1 MYLVN
6 APNAMI
12 AKKDAV
18 IPKIS
23 NISVKKRLIKSHN
36 IDFNLK
42 NLNYI
47 PHINFS
53 KSHEF
58 FVRAM
63 C

>member
-1 MYLVN
+1 MYLVK

-12 AKKDAV
+12 AKKYAV

-23 NISVKKRLIKSHN
+23 NILIKKRLIKSHN
-36 IDFNLK
+36 IDLNLK
-42 NLNYI
+42 KLNYI

-63 C
+63 R

>member
-23 NISVKKRLIKSHN
+23 NIYKINSFIQPKYILTYLTCKVILGDIIKS
-36 IDFNLK
+36 
-42 NLNYI
+42 
-47 PHINFS
+47 
-53 KSHEF
+53 
-58 FVRAM
+58 
-63 C
+63 

>member
-23 NISVKKRLIKSHN
+23 NIYKINSITQLKHFMIYLTCKIILGDLQN
-36 IDFNLK
+36 INL
-42 NLNYI
+42 
-47 PHINFS
+47 
-53 KSHEF
+53 
-58 FVRAM
+58 V
-63 C
+63 